1 MAKVPSCNVTLDFII
16 PDEAATQYISIPQS
30 LSLINR
36 KSFRDGY
43 VYSVDYLE
51 FIGRAGDVISIG
63 KIPEGYTTMSAWKMG
78 FEAWK
83 QQRHNAMEDV
93 PGASPGKWSDFKCLM
108 DVNDNATT
116 RLKPYGLSAG
126 GTSYAVLPTVGSE
139 WNISK
144 FIVNDVAAA
153 TTTEYNVGML
163 GANVG
168 TYGALIQTWGDTRAG
183 TISPDP
189 NMPGDAS
196 GSWIIRTGEEAG
208 EMALDVMNEIE
219 TDNDRPSYANVVEDG
234 TAPTPIYVG
243 GELSVP
249 GGVLVDI
256 TTLGTTGRPNSMS
269 GGLIPL
275 GLLRLQPGWSDS
287 TAGQERIL
295 RVHLT
300 RGKYKGVAALPMGDF
315 N

>member
-1 MAKVPSCNVTLDFII
+1 MAKVPSCNVTLDFVI
-16 PDEAATQYISIPQS
+16 PDEAATQYVSIPQA

-51 FIGRAGDVISIG
+51 FIGRAGDVISVG

-83 QQRHNAMEDV
+83 HQRHNAMEDV
-93 PGASPGKWSDFKCLM
+93 PGAAPGKWSDFKVLM
-108 DVNDNATT
+108 DINDNAAN
-116 RLKPYGLSAG
+116 RLKPSGLSSG
-126 GTSYAVLPTVGSE
+126 GTSYAVLTSVGSE
-139 WNISK
+139 WNLAK
-144 FIVNDVAAA
+144 MIVNDAAAA
-153 TTTEYNVGML
+153 TTTEYDVGML

-189 NMPGDAS
+189 NLPGGAS
-196 GSWIIRTGEEAG
+196 VSWIVRTGEESS
-208 EMALDVMNEIE
+208 EMATDVMNEIE
-219 TDNDRPSYANVVEDG
+219 TDGDRPPYANVVEDG
-234 TAPTPIYVG
+234 TGLTPIYVG
-243 GELSVP
+243 GELSAP

-256 TTLGTTGRPNSMS
+256 TTLGTTGRPNTMS

-275 GLLRLQPGWSDS
+275 GLLRVNPAWSDAS
-287 TAGQERIL
+287 AGQERIL